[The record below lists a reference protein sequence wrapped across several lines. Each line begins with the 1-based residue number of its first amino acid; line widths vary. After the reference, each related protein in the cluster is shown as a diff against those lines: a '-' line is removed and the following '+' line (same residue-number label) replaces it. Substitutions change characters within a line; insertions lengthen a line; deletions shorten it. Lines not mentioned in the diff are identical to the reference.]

1 MPRPSAS
8 WLPLLLALPLT
19 GACRSNDPPEL
30 TQDQRLGEYLER
42 ALRYIELKD
51 YDRALQQT
59 NQALELDPQNERFL
73 LMLAKLHQ
81 MRGSLEDL
89 RLALAV
95 YERHPAQDD
104 FRVQLGQGEAHER
117 IGLIEQQSAD
127 KIESGESYTDAPDPR
142 QRARELRA
150 EAQAD
155 WEASYAAYLRSNEL
169 HRGEV
174 PVVNGLVRI
183 TTLLRREHESVQWA
197 RALLDV
203 LAESTRLRRIELEA
217 PDLSANRERALMA
230 AVRSNT
236 DMTTE
241 THMHIASLYFRLGLY
256 PETADE
262 LSRVIE
268 IDPKRADA
276 YSQRAQVLFELGRYE
291 QADDS
296 VQQFLALSSHLPFD
310 HPDIRAAFD
319 LQSRCRAAAGRN
331 APGR

>member
-1 MPRPSAS
+1 MPRLTAS
-8 WLPLLLALPLT
+8 LLPLLCALPLA

-30 TQDQRLGEYLER
+30 SKEQRLGEYLER

-59 NQALELDPQNERFL
+59 NQALEVDPQNERFL

-81 MRGSLEDL
+81 MRGSLQDL
-89 RLALAV
+89 LLALSV

-104 FRVQLGQGEAHER
+104 FRVQLGLGESHER
-117 IGLIEQQSAD
+117 IGLIKQESAD
-127 KIESGESYTDAPDPR
+127 KIESGETYTDAPDPR
-142 QRARELRA
+142 ERARELRA

-155 WEASYAAYLRSNEL
+155 WEEAYRAYLRSNDL

-197 RALLDV
+197 RALVDV

-230 AVRSNT
+230 AIRSNT
-236 DMTTE
+236 EMTSE
-241 THMHIASLYFRLGLY
+241 AHMHVAGLYFRLGLY
-256 PETADE
+256 QETADE

-296 VQQFLALSSHLPFD
+296 VQQFLVLSSHLDFD

-319 LQSRCRAAAGRN
+319 LQSRCRAAAGRGGQ
-331 APGR
+331 GR